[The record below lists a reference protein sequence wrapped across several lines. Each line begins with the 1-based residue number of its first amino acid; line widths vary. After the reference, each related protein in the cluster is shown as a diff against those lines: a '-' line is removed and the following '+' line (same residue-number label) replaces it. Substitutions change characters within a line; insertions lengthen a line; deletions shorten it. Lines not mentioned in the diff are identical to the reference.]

1 MRFHGV
7 SVVID
12 DFNIMGSVGFP
23 EEANAPLIVNA
34 DGVLPFAVALEGF
47 QSVAG
52 RDGKVAEFGDGMEL
66 GEFPQGNTLDVWREW
81 PGSPILEEGGGFP
94 ANEGAD
100 HGVARI
106 ITPDVKPSSWDLSN
120 DASFITPHP
129 AKKTQT
135 PKNPW

>member
-12 DFNIMGSVGFP
+12 DFNITGPVGFP

-66 GEFPQGNTLDVWREW
+66 GEFPQGNTLDVWRE
-81 PGSPILEEGGGFP
+81 
-94 ANEGAD
+94 
-100 HGVARI
+100 
-106 ITPDVKPSSWDLSN
+106 
-120 DASFITPHP
+120 
-129 AKKTQT
+129 
-135 PKNPW
+135 